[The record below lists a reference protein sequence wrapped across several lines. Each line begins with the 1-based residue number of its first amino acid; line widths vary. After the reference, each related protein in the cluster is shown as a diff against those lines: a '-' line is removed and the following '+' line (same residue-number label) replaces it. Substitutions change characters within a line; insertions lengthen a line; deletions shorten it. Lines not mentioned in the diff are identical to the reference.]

1 MKRPEDLTFED
12 FQFYPIQAMV
22 RGVRYVDRRLVEMR
36 DYIIEHFDEDIT
48 PHSVIDPYGM
58 PYNNTRYRF
67 HSIMGESME
76 HMIRRLRETRA
87 AGTEQ
92 TIS

>member
-1 MKRPEDLTFED
+1 MKRPEDLTFEEY
-12 FQFYPIQAMV
+12 QFYPVYCMV
-22 RGVRYVDRRLVEMR
+22 RGFRYVDRRLVEMR

-48 PHSVIDPYGM
+48 PHSVIDTYGM